1 MLVIFAFSNVL
12 TTVLTAALAV
22 AIVNV
27 VIRRESAYLIEEK
40 LDAMVVNQR
49 FQTELM
55 MRGSPDCGTPASEP
69 ASVEVLDLVWPGS
82 ATSFTAITETTGSQ
96 NRPRWIHAPFTG
108 LVVDGGHLSIRSVIR
123 RKDSKCQVTMLAV
136 TNLDEAEIDLMAQST
151 GLKMWDRGPI
161 NLHRYR
167 ALESI
172 GSEISANFIPGSK
185 RAVPVVITAQN
196 WQSGKPEDW
205 VICTVQLSYSRTAAD
220 LTRMGLRR
228 ASWLAPMGILSLSII
243 AVYVGGLLVSARLS
257 RQIVAMVN
265 GLSHAAR
272 KVGKG
277 DFSVR
282 VEVAGRDQLS
292 LLASSFNDMTRD
304 LHVLR
309 QQEQQAALLAWD
321 VTLAR
326 EVQEHLFPEAAESF
340 PGISV
345 SGLNHPARIVS
356 GDLHGIF
363 RFNDSEVG
371 LLCADLSGK
380 GVSAALMMAHLQGLI
395 HGRLILP
402 NESDARPSPAEFV
415 EALNQDLLGRFGE
428 GRYATLFYGEY
439 DSRTQI
445 MRFVNAGHCR
455 PIVVCSSAEPRII
468 SSGNVPIGLLPDAA
482 FQETVVTLTPG
493 SSMVVYTDGVTD
505 ALNSDG
511 EPFGERKLLQ
521 CCDDGHRE
529 GDASVITRCILDS
542 VVEWS
547 SGVDRFDDVTLLAI
561 SVC

>member
-1 MLVIFAFSNVL
+1 MLVIFALSNVI
-12 TTVLTAALAV
+12 TTILTAALAV
-22 AIVNV
+22 AILNV

-49 FQTELM
+49 FQTQKME
-55 MRGSPDCGTPASEP
+55 GVANCEASESEP
-69 ASVEVLDLVWPGS
+69 ASVAALDLVWPGS
-82 ATSFTAITETTGSQ
+82 ATSFTAVTEATGSHSE
-96 NRPRWIHAPFTG
+96 PRWVHAPFTG
-108 LVVDGGHLSIRSVIR
+108 LVVDGGHLSIRSVIDR
-123 RKDSKCQVTMLAV
+123 ENRKCQVTTVAV
-136 TNLDEAEIDLMAQST
+136 TNLDEAEIDLMAKSA
-151 GLKMWDRGPI
+151 GLRMWDRGPI

-172 GSEISANFIPGSK
+172 GSEISANFIPGTK

-196 WQSGKPEDW
+196 WQTGKPEDW

-228 ASWLAPMGILSLSII
+228 ASWLAPMAILSLSII

-282 VEVAGRDQLS
+282 VDVAGRDQLS

-304 LHVLR
+304 LHILR

-363 RFNDSEVG
+363 RYSDCEVG

-395 HGRLILP
+395 HGRLILA
-402 NESDARPSPAEFV
+402 NERDVRPSPREFV
-415 EALNQDLLGRFGE
+415 DALNQDLLGRFGE

-439 DSRTQI
+439 DSRTQV

-455 PIVVCSSAEPRII
+455 PIVVCPSADPEII
-468 SSGNVPIGLLPDAA
+468 SSGNVPIGLLPDAV
-482 FQETVVTLTPG
+482 FQETVVNLTPG

-505 ALNSDG
+505 AVNANG
-511 EPFGERKLLQ
+511 QPFGETRLLE
-521 CCDDGHRE
+521 CCDDSHRR

-547 SGVDRFDDVTLLAI
+547 NGVDRFDDVTLLAI
-561 SVC
+561 SVS